1 MGDACYHSFRK
12 RLLTSENE
20 KIKVDK
26 TIILR
31 VVLMGVILG
40 LAN

>member
-1 MGDACYHSFRK
+1 
-12 RLLTSENE
+12 LLPFIPEAFKLSSEHV
-20 KIKVDK
+20 KIKVYK

-40 LAN
+40 LAY